1 MIEWIRKAVAE
12 RVATEE
18 AAMRLVAVVGVER
31 FEAAM
36 VEVERR
42 ERLFDETRR
51 TGPRSMSASPK
62 RAALDSVYQDVIR
75 GYWTP

>member
-1 MIEWIRKAVAE
+1 MESVRRLVAE
-12 RVATEE
+12 KAATED

>member
-42 ERLFDETRR
+42 ERLFDETQR
-51 TGPRSMSASPK
+51 TGLRSMSASPK
-62 RAALDSVYQDVIR
+62 RAALDSVCQDVMR